1 MDAFGSVK
9 IFFDILNSLW
19 KNFTELRQADAKR
32 IGQIFSVSVEPS
44 FQQLTTI
51 HDDYTRTF
59 SKLRD
64 HLRDRSL
71 PPRSLLIWLRDAG
84 LQYRGVRDNLWTI
97 DTELRSPETPAF
109 NGLEKRHAD
118 FITAFQRYI
127 RSVIEYYRCTVSWYG
142 ATIYRSSERTLQA
155 VLDSIGETQASDGE
169 AYKHFVQF
177 YEHIV
182 VTDLIQELTMV
193 CDVRLPQHWQ
203 AVCRAFR
210 EVRTCVGDAI

>member
-1 MDAFGSVK
+1 MNPLGSVK
-9 IFFDILNSLW
+9 TFFDVLDSLW
-19 KNFTELRQADAKR
+19 KKITEFRQADAKR
-32 IGQIFSVSVEPS
+32 IQQMFSASVEPS

-84 LQYRGVRDNLWTI
+84 LQYRAVRDNLWTI
-97 DTELRSPETPAF
+97 DAELTSPEMPALSR
-109 NGLEKRHAD
+109 LEKRHGD
-118 FITAFQRYI
+118 FIIAFQRYI
-127 RSVIEYYRCTVSWYG
+127 RSVIEYYRCTVAWYG
-142 ATIYRSSERTLQA
+142 ATFYRRSERTLQS
-155 VLDSIGETQASDGE
+155 VLDSIGETEASDGE
-169 AYKHFVQF
+169 AYRNFVQF

-182 VTDLIQELTMV
+182 VSDLILELTTV

-210 EVRTCVGDAI
+210 EVRTCVG